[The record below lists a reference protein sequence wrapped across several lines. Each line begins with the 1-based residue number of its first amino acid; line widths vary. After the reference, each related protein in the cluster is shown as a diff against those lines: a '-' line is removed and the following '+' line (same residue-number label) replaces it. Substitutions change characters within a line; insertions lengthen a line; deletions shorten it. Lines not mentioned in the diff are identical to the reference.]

1 MEKTW
6 LGSKLKVPDRTSNPS
21 RGMTPG
27 VQFVEETNMDLEKA
41 PDDGIYVLG
50 EGRFQV
56 NKGDSIPE
64 GGKFERLDPE
74 EQKKRDER
82 IESAKGYTYETTAGQ
97 GPAETEGQAGR
108 PTAAAPEA
116 ARDQKKL

>member
-64 GGKFERLDPE
+64 DSIQRNRKNGTSELRAPKAIPTKRRLAKALRKQKARLVVRQRQRLKRPE
-74 EQKKRDER
+74 TRR
-82 IESAKGYTYETTAGQ
+82 SSS
-97 GPAETEGQAGR
+97 
-108 PTAAAPEA
+108 
-116 ARDQKKL
+116 